1 MRNYF
6 GVWGPALLMSFIL
19 LTVCAQPVSA
29 ATRYDDVVIQIVT
42 TSSGESNFGY
52 VDYQAT
58 VSNSGGTA
66 HIVELI
72 LPQKTYGY
80 GQYIQQMTRTVTVPP
95 GSAATVSLFQ
105 PPMPMHGS
113 EVGVIIDGRL
123 QRESMQAPSVSHCDG
138 YYENNQ
144 QCCVLVS
151 QQIGFDDVHNGAE
164 TVFKSEQR
172 GMMYSPQ
179 QDTLSLALAELPVSS
194 WSRNWLSYS
203 RYNGVLLTGYEWKT
217 MPPEVKAA
225 LLEYVQCG
233 GNLSVVGSVE
243 WDVSAYSFGNTSR
256 GVFETY
262 YPGFGVLQMTGQ
274 ADIGQW
280 KNEDWVILKDTWR
293 NSSRSLQAHKSIKEA
308 NDWFPVIEDLSI
320 PVRGLLLIIL
330 IFAILMGPINL
341 FILARKK
348 RQIWLLW
355 TVPVLS
361 LTASIIIFG
370 YATLAEGWKGSSRTL
385 SLTILD
391 ENENL
396 ASTVGIT
403 AFYCPLTPREGL
415 HFDYETE
422 CTAQMARYHGDST
435 RGRTIDWTEDQHLKS
450 GWIASRI
457 PTHFKLRKSQMRRE
471 KMIFSARDAQSC
483 QALNGFGVPVETLY
497 YADGQGN
504 LYHAENIQ
512 PGAKVTL
519 QRLEQ
524 PPLDGAP
531 DPRLARDI
539 FQTDWLASANGI
551 MKDPAKY
558 LRPNC
563 YIAIV
568 KEPLFVEKALK
579 KPLSEVFESVIYGI
593 SQGVN
598 NAG

>member
-1 MRNYF
+1 MRNNF
-6 GVWGPALLMSFIL
+6 RDLGGCLCAMLVIL
-19 LTVCAQPVSA
+19 AVCAHPVLA
-29 ATRYDDVVIQIVT
+29 VTRYGDVAIQVVT

-52 VDYQAT
+52 VDYRAT
-58 VSNSGGTA
+58 ISNSGDTP
-66 HIVELI
+66 HTIQLI
-72 LPQKTYGY
+72 LPQQTYGY
-80 GQYIQQMTRTVTVPP
+80 GQYIQQMTRTVTVPS
-95 GSAATVSLFQ
+95 GSASTVSLFQ
-105 PPMPMHGS
+105 PPMPMYGS
-113 EVGVIIDGRL
+113 NVGVFIDGRF
-123 QRESMQAPSVSHCDG
+123 QRETMSLTSVNHCNG
-138 YYENNQ
+138 YYPNNQ

-164 TVFKSEQR
+164 EVFKSEQTSR
-172 GMMYSPQ
+172 YAPAQNS
-179 QDTLSLALAELPVSS
+179 LSLALAELPVSN

-217 MPPEVKAA
+217 MPPEVKTA
-225 LLEYVQCG
+225 LLEYVRCG
-233 GNLSVVGSVE
+233 GSLCVVGDTA
-243 WDVSAYSFGNTSR
+243 WDATVSSFGNTTR
-256 GVFETY
+256 GVFERY
-262 YPGFGVLQMTGQ
+262 YPGFGVLQMTDQ
-274 ADIGQW
+274 ADISQW
-280 KNEDWVILKDTWR
+280 KNEDWVILKDMWI
-293 NSSRSLQAHKSIKEA
+293 NSARSLQLHKSIKEA
-308 NDWFPVIEDLSI
+308 NDWFPVIDDLSI

-330 IFAILMGPINL
+330 IFAILMGPANL

-355 TVPVLS
+355 TVPLLS
-361 LTASIIIFG
+361 LTASVIVFG
-370 YATLAEGWKGSSRTL
+370 YATLAEGWKGYSRTM

-422 CTAQMARYHGDST
+422 CTAQMERYHGDSS
-435 RGRTIDWTEDQHLKS
+435 RGRTIDWTEDQHLEY

-457 PTHFKLRKSQMRRE
+457 PAHFKLRKSQMRRE
-471 KMIFSARDAQSC
+471 KIIFSPPDTQSC
-483 QALNGFGVPVETLY
+483 QALNGFGVAVESLY
-497 YADGQGN
+497 YADAQGN

-512 PGAKVTL
+512 PGTKVTL
-519 QRLEQ
+519 ERLDR
-524 PPLDGAP
+524 PPLNGVQN
-531 DPRLARDI
+531 PRLARDI
-539 FQTDWLASANGI
+539 FQADWLSSVNGMI
-551 MKDPAKY
+551 KEPAGY

-568 KEPLFVEKALK
+568 KEPLFIEKALK